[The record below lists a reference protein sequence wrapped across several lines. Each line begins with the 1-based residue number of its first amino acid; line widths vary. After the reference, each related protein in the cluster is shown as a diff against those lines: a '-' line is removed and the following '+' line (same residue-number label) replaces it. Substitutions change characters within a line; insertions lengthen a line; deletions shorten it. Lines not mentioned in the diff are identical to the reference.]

1 MSQLRKHIT
10 TFLAVVSVL
19 GMLMSVFHSHSES
32 LKCLAHPDEVHFSQD
47 VDVCT
52 ICIILVRSNFNPTT
66 FDSLYLVVVDTIVSV
81 KPLKF
86 AEYYTHQSLGRS
98 PPFMA

>member
-1 MSQLRKHIT
+1 MRQLKRHIT
-10 TFLAVVSVL
+10 TFLAVASVL
-19 GMLMSVFHSHSES
+19 GMLMSIFHSHSES

-52 ICIILVRSNFNPTT
+52 ICIIIVRSNFNPTT

-86 AEYYTHQSLGRS
+86 TDYYTHQSLGRS
-98 PPFMA
+98 PPFLA